1 MSRPLL
7 APILGLSA
15 LAIALAPLPAAARES
30 GVGKMAEKMRDPDTQ
45 RAMTAAVQAMS
56 EAMLNIPL
64 EPFARA
70 AEAMGDRKA
79 ARRMRGSTLRDYA
92 GPGAEDTAREM
103 SRKLPAIM
111 GAMGG
116 MAEAAE
122 EMAPVL
128 EGMTRDMAARMGD
141 AIKDSARRGADG
153 ARDDS
158 PPSARAEREDDPP
171 PSAVEE

>member
-1 MSRPLL
+1 MSRPVLTPTL
-7 APILGLSA
+7 ALSA
-15 LAIALAPLPAAARES
+15 LAVALAPIPAAAREGS
-30 GVGKMAEKMRDPDTQ
+30 VGKMAEKMRDPDTQ
-45 RAMTAAVQAMS
+45 RAMSTAVQAMS
-56 EAMLNIPL
+56 EAMLDIPL

-70 AEAMGDRKA
+70 AEAMGDRKT

-92 GPGAEDTAREM
+92 GQDAERVPREM
-103 SRKLPAIM
+103 SRKLPAMM

-128 EGMTRDMAARMGD
+128 EGMARDMAARMGD
-141 AIKDSARRGADG
+141 AIKDSARGGSDA
-153 ARDDS
+153 ARDES
-158 PPSARAEREDDPP
+158 RPSARSESDDEPL